1 MISALAS
8 LPLVFTVYPAE
19 VSATWVNWLAVL
31 GLGLG
36 SSGIAQVLYM
46 TLIAR
51 AGATFVSLN
60 GYAIPVI
67 SAIFGWVFF
76 QETQSWNAVL
86 ALLLILGGVWLAR
99 SGGRGRAA

>member
-1 MISALAS
+1 
-8 LPLVFTVYPAE
+8 
-19 VSATWVNWLAVL
+19 VL

-46 TLIAR
+46 LLIAR

-67 SAIFGWVFF
+67 SAVFGWLFF
-76 QETQSWNAVL
+76 QEVQSWNAVI
-86 ALLLILGGVWLAR
+86 AFILILGGVWLAR
-99 SGGRGRAA
+99 SGGRGRAAA

>member
-1 MISALAS
+1 MD
-8 LPLVFTVYPAE
+8 
-19 VSATWVNWLAVL
+19 ATWINWLGVL

-36 SSGIAQVLYM
+36 SSGIAQIVYV

-67 SAIFGWVFF
+67 SAVLGWVFF
-76 QETQSWNAVL
+76 QETQSWNALL
-86 ALLLILGGVWLAR
+86 AFALILTGVWLAR
-99 SGGRGRAA
+99 TGGRGRLPAQR